1 MRPFNCKSVIFSKEI
16 CNILFF
22 YLFSG
27 SEDKTYGGEH
37 VTQVSFAPKYLTFN
51 SIHIFTQEK
60 NSQTRGNL
68 FTARLSYS
76 QLLLARVM
84 RQMNHGHQLNA
95 NQIQAQW

>member
-16 CNILFF
+16 SNILFF

-27 SEDKTYGGEH
+27 SEDKTDGGEH
-37 VTQVSFAPKYLTFN
+37 VTQVSFAPPKYLTFN
-51 SIHIFTQEK
+51 SIHIFTQEIK

-76 QLLLARVM
+76 SHVFTRRA
-84 RQMNHGHQLNA
+84 
-95 NQIQAQW
+95 